1 MKYCINC
8 GQEIIEGAKFCAN
21 CGKSVVS
28 QEEQNQRKTV
38 YDGEVHKCPNCGDIL
53 DAYEAVCQ
61 TCGYERRGAKATGS
75 VRELQLKLE
84 ELYSKRPQRKIHTIF
99 TQAFSGGQLTNVDE
113 EIVSLIKNFSIPNN
127 KEDIM
132 EFVILASS
140 NIDVKVYGSMDG
152 QRYQML
158 NPSQREISDA
168 WLAKF
173 EQAYQKAQLM
183 FGSSQEFTNIHLLFE
198 KKQKEIRKKKWQL
211 PILLISV
218 FGSIFLMFGFIFLI
232 LALTG
237 SL

>member
-1 MKYCINC
+1 MAFCINC
-8 GQEIIEGAKFCAN
+8 GQELIEGAKFCSN
-21 CGKSVVS
+21 CGTSANEIKPNT
-28 QEEQNQRKTV
+28 ERKTT
-38 YDGEVHKCPNCGDIL
+38 YDGEIYKCPNCGDIL
-53 DAYEAVCQ
+53 DAYESVCE
-61 TCGYERRGAKATGS
+61 TCGYERRGAKATNS
-75 VRELQLKLE
+75 VRELQTKLE
-84 ELYSKRPQRKIHTIF
+84 ELYSKRPQRKVHTIF
-99 TQAFSGGQLTNVDE
+99 TQALSGGQLSNVDE

-140 NIDVKVYGSMDG
+140 NIDIKVYGSVDG

-183 FGSSQEFTNIHLLFE
+183 FGSSQEFMNIHLLFE

-211 PILLISV
+211 PISLISV
-218 FGSIFLMFGFIFLI
+218 FGSIFLMLGFILLI